1 MWNFDVSSQ
10 FVAKKKAVQLKKMG
24 SPAKK
29 TEVKAKPVEAKSNG
43 SKKDEAVVMVK
54 KLEDIKPKVETKEAA
69 KSLPPQEPPAASK
82 PAAAKISLPEESTK
96 NEPPKTRKSVSRED
110 TVKTPEV
117 KSDPIKELR
126 EALTESLKAQN
137 EAPSEP
143 KEAAKSVPEA
153 AVEVRRE
160 EKPKVDV
167 MQTLTEA
174 CRKLEQ
180 LKSKKKEAPPMLE
193 VAPRSPEGAAMTT
206 DKLPEMEK
214 SLKNSVISPVN
225 MQVNWQITK
234 KILIP
239 CLWGRFLPLPSCK

>member
-1 MWNFDVSSQ
+1 LQ
-10 FVAKKKAVQLKKMG
+10 FVAKNKAVQLKKIG
-24 SPAKK
+24 SPVKK
-29 TEVKAKPVEAKSNG
+29 SEVKAKLVEAKSNG
-43 SKKDEAVVMVK
+43 SKKEEAVLLVK
-54 KLEDIKPKVETKEAA
+54 KLEDVKPKVEAKEAS
-69 KSLPPQEPPAASK
+69 KSTPQESPASSK
-82 PAAAKISLPEESTK
+82 PAKIAPLEEAAK

-110 TVKTPEV
+110 TVKTPEVVV

-137 EAPSEP
+137 EAPSELQ
-143 KEAAKSVPEA
+143 ESAKSVPEA

-160 EKPKVDV
+160 DKPKVDV

-180 LKSKKKEAPPMLE
+180 LKSKKKEAPPVLE

-225 MQVNWQITK
+225 MQVNLQI
-234 KILIP
+234 
-239 CLWGRFLPLPSCK
+239 

>member
-1 MWNFDVSSQ
+1 M
-10 FVAKKKAVQLKKMG
+10 AKKKAVQLKKMG

-29 TEVKAKPVEAKSNG
+29 TEVKAKPAESKSNG
-43 SKKDEAVVMVK
+43 IKKEEAVVMIK
-54 KLEDIKPKVETKEAA
+54 KLEDAKSKVETKEAA
-69 KSLPPQEPPAASK
+69 KGLPQEPPAASK
-82 PAAAKISLPEESTK
+82 PAAKISPPEEAAK
-96 NEPPKTRKSVSRED
+96 HEPPKTRKSVSRED

-180 LKSKKKEAPPMLE
+180 LKSKKKEAPPVLE

-206 DKLPEMEK
+206 DKMPEMEK

-225 MQVNWQITK
+225 MQV
-234 KILIP
+234 
-239 CLWGRFLPLPSCK
+239 CC